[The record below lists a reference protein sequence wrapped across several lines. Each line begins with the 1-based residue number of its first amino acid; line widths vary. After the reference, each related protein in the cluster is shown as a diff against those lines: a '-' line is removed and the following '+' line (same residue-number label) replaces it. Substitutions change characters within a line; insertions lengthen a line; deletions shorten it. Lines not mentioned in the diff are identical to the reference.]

1 MWDSSCPWLVKQRY
15 VLLCHATS
23 VNKQRH
29 GCILV
34 VMCHHHVCMHG
45 KYFLEPLAPSS
56 CRLPWPQAKYLS
68 KHRGGGHV
76 PGPGPTTP
84 KESIRISLRRDDV
97 GFVGIL
103 CFVFGCNCME
113 FFASIAVDVANLQ
126 CAVLLHQGTAAPF
139 QRCALFKTSQP
150 SVSVCPSLESHP
162 PKQLTYSSQ
171 APTRAW
177 PLLPKASCR
186 PLPELHQP
194 SRVALMWQWKL

>member
-1 MWDSSCPWLVKQRY
+1 M
-15 VLLCHATS
+15 
-23 VNKQRH
+23 
-29 GCILV
+29 
-34 VMCHHHVCMHG
+34 
-45 KYFLEPLAPSS
+45 
-56 CRLPWPQAKYLS
+56 
-68 KHRGGGHV
+68 
-76 PGPGPTTP
+76 
-84 KESIRISLRRDDV
+84 

-113 FFASIAVDVANLQ
+113 FFASIAVDVADLQ

-162 PKQLTYSSQ
+162 PKQLTYSPQ

-194 SRVALMWQWKL
+194 TILTYACSGTAGSPVWSYKHPPKTRKVHGGHGKRTRTPCRDCRT